1 VKEIAMRPW
10 NFAAVAALVASPL
23 GMARA
28 QSGDAG
34 VKYLGHDE
42 VTAAFARGAPMIEVR
57 DYKIHASRREGP
69 GMAEIHTRDTDIAYI
84 LQGAATLVTG
94 GIAVGVKETGP
105 EELRG
110 TAIERGETRE
120 LKVGDVVV
128 IPNGTPHWFKNV
140 KAPFLYYVVKVRQAA
155 RGTAVG
161 AM

>member
-1 VKEIAMRPW
+1 VKEIAMRLW
-10 NFAAVAALVASPL
+10 SFAAVAALVASPL

-69 GMAEIHTRDTDIAYI
+69 GMVEVHTRDTDIAYI
-84 LQGAATLVTG
+84 LQGSATLVTG
-94 GIAVGVKETGP
+94 GAAVGLKEIGA

-110 TAIERGETRE
+110 SAIEGGETRHLE
-120 LKVGDVVV
+120 PGDVVV
-128 IPNGTPHWFKNV
+128 IPNGTPHWFKEV
-140 KAPFLYYVVKVRQAA
+140 TVPFLYYVVKVRQAE
-155 RGTAVG
+155 RLTTAG